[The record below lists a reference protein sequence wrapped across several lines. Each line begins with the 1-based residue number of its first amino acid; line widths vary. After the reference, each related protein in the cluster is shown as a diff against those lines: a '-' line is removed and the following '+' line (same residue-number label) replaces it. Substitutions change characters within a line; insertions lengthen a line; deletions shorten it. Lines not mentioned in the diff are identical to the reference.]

1 MSPKSSP
8 ATKKSSDALLDDIDE
23 DDDVFGSAF
32 DTDFDQNELGKLDAS
47 EFFQYIPKDIR
58 PTRLP
63 GTRERY
69 SPLVILGFLVVILL
83 NIGAVA
89 LLVMN
94 LTA

>member
-1 MSPKSSP
+1 M
-8 ATKKSSDALLDDIDE
+8 
-23 DDDVFGSAF
+23 GSAF
-32 DTDFDQNELGKLDAS
+32 GSPFDREELEKLDAS

-69 SPLVILGFLVVILL
+69 PALLIIGFLGVILL

-89 LLVMN
+89 FLVMN
-94 LTA
+94 LTAK